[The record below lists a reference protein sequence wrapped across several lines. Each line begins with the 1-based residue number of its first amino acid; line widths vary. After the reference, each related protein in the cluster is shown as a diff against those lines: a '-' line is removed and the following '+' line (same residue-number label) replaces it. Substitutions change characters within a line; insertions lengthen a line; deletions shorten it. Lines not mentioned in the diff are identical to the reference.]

1 VMIGGN
7 PATFYKRP
15 PGSNA
20 MKEIGKVLFGYPSP
34 HLCYGI
40 ASKACQNDYGLPHSI
55 QIPSSKSWSKK

>member
-1 VMIGGN
+1 IMIGGN

-20 MKEIGKVLFGYPSP
+20 WKEAWKMFLSYPNV
-34 HLCYGI
+34 HACYGH
-40 ASKACQNDYGLPHSI
+40 ADLACQNDYGLPHSI